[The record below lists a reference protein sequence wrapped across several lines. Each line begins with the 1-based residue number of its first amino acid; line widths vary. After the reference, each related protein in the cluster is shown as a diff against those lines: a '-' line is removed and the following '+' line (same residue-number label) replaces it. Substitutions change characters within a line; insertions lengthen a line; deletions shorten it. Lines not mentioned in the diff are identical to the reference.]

1 MLRNYKPHIKPHL
14 FWLCSRLKLKIQIS
28 FLRCNG
34 PRTFFIDRR
43 PLAVTFTYQ
52 TKLRWTKVPK
62 NWHRA
67 KNIIR
72 RNILSIKIELNTF
85 NRKILAF
92 MVISS
97 SAMSSWSS
105 AENNIGGQNCQNV
118 DNCAKILSEI
128 CKYGSKNG
136 RKYVWV
142 GGFFHFWPA
151 HPLHFSN
158 QIPPPGMIAC
168 TNSISNWKS

>member
-1 MLRNYKPHIKPHL
+1 MAT
-14 FWLCSRLKLKIQIS
+14 LCFGCVHGSNLKFKLV
-28 FLRCNG
+28 FLGATARG
-34 PRTFFIDRR
+34 HFFFDRR

-85 NRKILAF
+85 NSKILAF

-105 AENNIGGQNCQNV
+105 AENDIGGQNCQNV

-142 GGFFHFWPA
+142 GGFFHFRSA

-158 QIPPPGMIAC
+158 QIPPRDD
-168 TNSISNWKS
+168 SLYK